1 MFTSHLSGNMK
12 NRAPRANRHI
22 TFSRWKTFWVVQ
34 PYSGKRS
41 WILIS
46 WTCARLETEVNASG
60 GGWRRERER
69 ERKKNSPGRSGPGPG
84 RAPRGCKRG
93 ARSPRRRPRARNKCR
108 APYWKNPRLS
118 APSTVSGA
126 EAFEN
131 RKKKRTPRALPS
143 PEVKAGAGV
152 GRSGAEDHPWGSTGH
167 AALERQTP
175 RSVATLHHGGFSV
188 TAPPARGVTRLDF
201 ASKGSGERFRIEGSR
216 FHRSI
221 DRSISPVNPKTRNLF
236 GMPASVVFFSNFLFC
251 FPPRTQG
258 QPSPSQT
265 R

>member
-46 WTCARLETEVNASG
+46 WTCARLENG
-60 GGWRRERER
+60 GERVRRGVAKRERER
-69 ERKKNSPGRSGPGPG
+69 ERERGRRKTHQGGQAQGQVEHREDVSEELALPEGDLELEISAELHTGRTLASRTVDCLGGRGVRKQKEERNSARASLSRGQGGRGSRSAG
-84 RAPRGCKRG
+84 RGRPPLGFDRSRCSRTTDAPLS
-93 ARSPRRRPRARNKCR
+93 SP
-108 APYWKNPRLS
+108 
-118 APSTVSGA
+118 APSLSQL
-126 EAFEN
+126 
-131 RKKKRTPRALPS
+131 LP
-143 PEVKAGAGV
+143 GC
-152 GRSGAEDHPWGSTGH
+152 
-167 AALERQTP
+167 
-175 RSVATLHHGGFSV
+175 
-188 TAPPARGVTRLDF
+188 LDF
-201 ASKGSGERFRIEGSR
+201 ASKGSGSVLGSR
-216 FHRSI
+216 DRGFI

>member
-46 WTCARLETEVNASG
+46 WTCARLENG
-60 GGWRRERER
+60 GERVRRGVAKRERER
-69 ERKKNSPGRSGPGPG
+69 ERERKKKNSPGRSGPGPG

-118 APSTVSGA
+118 HRRLSRGPRRSKTQR
-126 EAFEN
+126 
-131 RKKKRTPRALPS
+131 RKELRARFPLPRSRRARES
-143 PEVKAGAGV
+143 V
-152 GRSGAEDHPWGSTGH
+152 GRARKTTPGV
-167 AALERQTP
+167 RQ
-175 RSVATLHHGGFSV
+175 VTLLSND
-188 TAPPARGVTRLDF
+188 RRL
-201 ASKGSGERFRIEGSR
+201 A
-216 FHRSI
+216 
-221 DRSISPVNPKTRNLF
+221 
-236 GMPASVVFFSNFLFC
+236 
-251 FPPRTQG
+251 Q
-258 QPSPSQT
+258 
-265 R
+265 